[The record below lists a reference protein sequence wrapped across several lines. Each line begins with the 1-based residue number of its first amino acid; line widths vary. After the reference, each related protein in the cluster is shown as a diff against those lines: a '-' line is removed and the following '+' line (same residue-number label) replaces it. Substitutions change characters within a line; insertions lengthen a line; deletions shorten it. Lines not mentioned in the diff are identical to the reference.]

1 MHILFVE
8 DEAKIANFVRAGLKE
23 QGFVVDYCDNGDD
36 GYTRALDNEYDAIVL
51 DIMVPGKDGLSILK
65 NLRRKGQNVPVILLT
80 ARNELDDRIEGLNL
94 GADDYLAKPFFVEE
108 LVARIHAVVR
118 RSAGDRQNLVSVGP
132 IKLDRITREVT
143 CNQHVVELTT
153 REFNLLEYLMRSALR
168 SSASLSPGRVFT
180 RTQILEHIWG
190 YDFNPNTNVV
200 DVCVQR
206 IRKKIDSIGGAGW
219 IESIRGV
226 GYRFRQSES

>member
-23 QGFVVDYCDNGDD
+23 QGFVVDYCDNGDE

-51 DIMVPGKDGLSILK
+51 DIMVSGKDGLSILK
-65 NLRRKGQNVPVILLT
+65 NLRRKGKNVPVILLT

-94 GADDYLAKPFFVEE
+94 GADDYIAKPFFVEE

-118 RSAGDRQNLVSVGP
+118 RTAGDRQNLVCVGP

-143 CNQHVVELTT
+143 CNQHIVELTT
-153 REFNLLEYLMRSALR
+153 REFNLLEYLMR
-168 SSASLSPGRVFT
+168 SPGRVFT

-206 IRKKIDSIGGAGW
+206 IRKKIDSIGGEGW

>member
-23 QGFVVDYCDNGDD
+23 QGFVVDYCDNGDE
-36 GYTRALDNEYDAIVL
+36 GYTRALDNVYDVIVL

-118 RSAGDRQNLVSVGP
+118 RSAGDRQSAGSPMKPHLGSRLEQTQKHQLPYWSSVQM
-132 IKLDRITREVT
+132 VT
-143 CNQHVVELTT
+143 CCIVPTNGQ
-153 REFNLLEYLMRSALR
+153 
-168 SSASLSPGRVFT
+168 P
-180 RTQILEHIWG
+180 IWIPKTFG
-190 YDFNPNTNVV
+190 HHAPKRRRFHHPNP
-200 DVCVQR
+200 
-206 IRKKIDSIGGAGW
+206 IDK
-219 IESIRGV
+219 
-226 GYRFRQSES
+226 

>member
-23 QGFVVDYCDNGDD
+23 QGFVVDYCDNGDE
-36 GYTRALDNEYDAIVL
+36 GYSRALDNEYDALVL

-80 ARNELDDRIEGLNL
+80 ARNELDDRLEGLNL

-118 RSAGDRQNLVSVGP
+118 RSAGDRQNLVCVGP
-132 IKLDRITREVT
+132 IKLDLR
-143 CNQHVVELTT
+143 
-153 REFNLLEYLMRSALR
+153 FALL
-168 SSASLSPGRVFT
+168 ASLSHHARSHLQSAYCRTHDPRVQSPGISDAICASLFSLRYRLDESSPERKF
-180 RTQILEHIWG
+180 W
-190 YDFNPNTNVV
+190 NTSGAM
-200 DVCVQR
+200 
-206 IRKKIDSIGGAGW
+206 ISIPIPTW
-219 IESIRGV
+219 
-226 GYRFRQSES
+226 